1 MTRPEFHA
9 LRRGEVLPPFSLCV
23 SGEEVREY
31 IEATGGDP
39 AVWCHTVPPLALA
52 ALTLAGLMDQVP
64 LPPGAVHVAQ
74 ELESVAAVRHDETV
88 EAQLSIAQQS
98 VRQGT
103 NVVVFALEVRREG
116 RTVLRGRST
125 VMAPSPTATTT
136 DAER

>member
-1 MTRPEFHA
+1 
-9 LRRGEVLPPFSLCV
+9 
-23 SGEEVREY
+23 
-31 IEATGGDP
+31 
-39 AVWCHTVPPLALA
+39 VPPLALA

-98 VRQGT
+98 VRQRT